1 MEQITVKFED
11 AIFEKI
17 KIRME
22 KNGCKTLSQC
32 ARELVELAL
41 RIEEAA
47 AKQGA
52 GDGEN
57 DVFLT
62 LINLLKTNMIWSL
75 ETRFFVKFLMEN
87 WNQLE
92 LTQLGLFMEKAKER
106 AAAVVGDLLTESK
119 KPSPEES

>member
-57 DVFLT
+57 DVFLGF
-62 LINLLKTNMIWSL
+62 IWILMGLS
-75 ETRFFVKFLMEN
+75 TR
-87 WNQLE
+87 
-92 LTQLGLFMEKAKER
+92 
-106 AAAVVGDLLTESK
+106 AVI
-119 KPSPEES
+119 